1 MRPDEFGA
9 ISGDPT
15 FDSGPALNEF
25 FAHCATHRVDDADI
39 SGDWY
44 TKRPIIIGGA
54 ERAAETQAYQCGWCR
69 ITAFGGF
76 SGPVVMIK
84 NSLNTNFTGHLQ
96 VRGGRKS
103 GGPPLSDGGS
113 RWQDRANS
121 EAIVVG
127 DGCASPRFDM
137 VSCQHAARDGF
148 RHAVPASN
156 GVVSILKCQDCGVSG
171 HDASHKVTSTIT
183 AAVNLDEATQKN
195 SSNQRA
201 ELTFDQVPD
210 ALNFEDYA
218 LIGGNIHAVM
228 HVDPPANKVQ
238 VYPWVTNNPPLTG
251 QKVEW
256 IIGGGL
262 VELTSGWRFD
272 QIYGV
277 RVAVALKTRASYP
290 GSYGWCSAASA
301 YANTVIGRAPNRPCL
316 GGNIDVLYTE
326 GGVPI
331 QVLIAT
337 SADAPYFSFNI
348 SSAGPSFDLNLWHR
362 LAWNEGTGQKSVKLP
377 ITANISGHIYG
388 PVEDVGNILGEAS
401 LKPVPSVVLTG
412 EYDNKTVNLKATPG
426 AADKFG
432 LNSMMI
438 HAFSPKKQPPGR
450 APTGTWKFQ
459 PEPGFTV
466 NNGPIGQPAAFSG
479 FTKPGLFV
487 CILDSS
493 SKNWVVYNANR

>member
-1 MRPDEFGA
+1 MV
-9 ISGDPT
+9 T
-15 FDSGPALNEF
+15 
-25 FAHCATHRVDDADI
+25 
-39 SGDWY
+39 
-44 TKRPIIIGGA
+44 
-54 ERAAETQAYQCGWCR
+54 
-69 ITAFGGF
+69 
-76 SGPVVMIK
+76 IK
-84 NSLNTNFTGHLQ
+84 NSVNTNFTGHLQ

-103 GGPPLSDGGS
+103 GGPPLPSGS

-148 RHAVPASN
+148 RHAVPAGN

-171 HDASHKVTSTIT
+171 YDASHKVTSTIA
-183 AAVNLDEATQKN
+183 AAVNLDEATHKN
-195 SSNQRA
+195 SPHQRA

-210 ALNFEDYA
+210 ALNVEDYA

-228 HVDPPANKVQ
+228 QVDPTANKVE
-238 VYPWVTNNPPLTG
+238 VYPWVTNNPPLAG
-251 QKVEW
+251 QTVEW

-262 VELTSGWRFD
+262 VEPAGSTSEWRFD

-290 GSYGWCSAASA
+290 GSYGVCSAASA
-301 YANTVIGRAPNRPCL
+301 YANAVIGRPPNLFCL
-316 GGNIDVLYTE
+316 GGTIDVLYTE

-331 QVLIAT
+331 QVLVTT
-337 SADAPYFSFNI
+337 SANDPYFSFNI
-348 SSAGPSFDLNLWHR
+348 SSAGPSFDLNRWHR
-362 LAWNEGTGQKSVKLP
+362 LAANEGTGQKLGRLP

-388 PVEDVGNILGEAS
+388 PVEDVGNVLGEVG

-466 NNGPIGQPAAFSG
+466 NNGPLGQSAAFSG

-493 SKNWVVYNANR
+493 SKNWVVYNANQ